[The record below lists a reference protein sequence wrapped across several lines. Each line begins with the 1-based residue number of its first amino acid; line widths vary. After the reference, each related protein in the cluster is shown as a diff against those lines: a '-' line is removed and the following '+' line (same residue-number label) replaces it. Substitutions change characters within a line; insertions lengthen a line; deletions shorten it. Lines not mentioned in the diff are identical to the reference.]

1 MCYSKEVQLATGST
15 ILLLG
20 SFYYVV
26 YSTRYHALG
35 TPWLMPFLK
44 YVILGFMMIG
54 CHQVFEFL
62 SLATQHQWVY
72 KIGLLLS
79 ISSMYFF
86 LRSLETL
93 LNRSVKSWLAL
104 VVIGGIA
111 VHALF
116 VTLPFGAHEFY
127 VRHSAGFIWASAWM
141 LLFIYFHIC
150 AIRGR
155 RVLRDDRSKRAILT
169 YLLAT
174 MDISFVLSAVYVLWG
189 YWHFGVNVCTD
200 SPSIWCT
207 FYVVQ
212 CIALPVFLAALP
224 RLLDSP
230 AEKTRQTLKETIVS
244 MTISLVVLCI
254 MISTLPFFRCLNMK
268 FVFP

>member
-15 ILLLG
+15 IMLLG

-26 YSTRYHALG
+26 YSMRYRALDK
-35 TPWLMPFLK
+35 PWLMPFLK
-44 YVILGFMMIG
+44 NVVLGFMMIG
-54 CHQVFEFL
+54 AHQVFEFL
-62 SLATQHQWVY
+62 SLTTQDQWVY
-72 KIGLLLS
+72 KVGLLLS

-104 VVIGGIA
+104 VVIGGVA

-116 VTLPFGAHEFY
+116 VTLPFGAHDFY

-150 AIRGR
+150 ALRGW
-155 RVLRDDRSKRAILT
+155 RVLRDERSKRAVLT
-169 YLLAT
+169 FLLAT
-174 MDISFVLSAVYVLWG
+174 LDISFIISALYVLWG

-212 CIALPVFLAALP
+212 LVALPVFLTALP
-224 RLLDSP
+224 RLLDCP
-230 AEKTRQTLKETIVS
+230 AEKTQQALKETIVS
-244 MTISLVVLCI
+244 LAVSVVVLCI
-254 MISTLPFFRCLNMK
+254 LISTLPFFRCLNMK